1 MVKIDMA
8 CSNVKQKQGKD
19 VNKLS
24 CITKSFGKMLLRY
37 VNREENF
44 WNWLKV
50 ESRKKRR
57 RRRRK
62 NSSIIATQIDGR
74 RDQVEESR
82 GRKRWKRL
90 VRKAAETGVTIDL
103 RMTINPAALSVPKAP
118 PSSPSEWFLEKP
130 IREKIRGTVVKRPAS
145 YRRSVARRL

>member
-1 MVKIDMA
+1 MFERQAKTRKGRQQIILYNQIVWKDGTLRKSRGKFLKLVK
-8 CSNVKQKQGKD
+8 
-19 VNKLS
+19 
-24 CITKSFGKMLLRY
+24 
-37 VNREENF
+37 
-44 WNWLKV
+44 
-50 ESRKKRR
+50 SRIEKKKRR

-62 NSSIIATQIDGR
+62 NSSIITTQIDGR

-118 PSSPSEWFLEKP
+118 PSSPSE
-130 IREKIRGTVVKRPAS
+130 
-145 YRRSVARRL
+145 

>member
-1 MVKIDMA
+1 MFERQAKTRKGRQQIILYNQIVWKDAATLRKSRGKFLKLVK
-8 CSNVKQKQGKD
+8 
-19 VNKLS
+19 
-24 CITKSFGKMLLRY
+24 
-37 VNREENF
+37 
-44 WNWLKV
+44 
-50 ESRKKRR
+50 SRIEKKKRR
-57 RRRRK
+57 RSRRK

-118 PSSPSEWFLEKP
+118 PSSPSE
-130 IREKIRGTVVKRPAS
+130 
-145 YRRSVARRL
+145 